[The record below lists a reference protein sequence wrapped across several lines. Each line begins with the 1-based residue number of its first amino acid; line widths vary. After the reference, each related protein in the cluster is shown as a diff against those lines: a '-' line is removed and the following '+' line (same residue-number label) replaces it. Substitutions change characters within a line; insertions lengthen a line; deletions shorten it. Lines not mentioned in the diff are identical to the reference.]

1 MKKIFS
7 TLLLLLAV
15 ALSMNAEGRKDNYE
29 LRILN
34 HWDNPNGT
42 VERGFAGH
50 SIFWK
55 ENGVADLN
63 VIKEYGRMNQAIGIN
78 GTVLNNVN
86 AKPLMLSQAKLKET
100 KRIADALRPYGIKV
114 YLAVNFA
121 SSKVLGNL
129 PTADPLD
136 KKVQQW
142 WAKKAKEIYK
152 MIPDFGGFLV
162 KANSEGEPGPMDYGR
177 THVDGANML
186 AKALAPYGG
195 IVMWRAFVYS
205 SKASDRAC
213 QAMEE
218 FLPFDGQFAD
228 NVIIQIK
235 NGPIDFQ
242 PLEPV
247 SPLFY
252 GLKKTKMMAELQITQ
267 EYTGES
273 IHTCYL
279 GTMWDEFLKDI
290 NTKEVATE
298 NIVGIAGVSN
308 IGDGNVENTHLIKG
322 LPLSCGSIMTQANW
336 YAFGRLISEPK
347 VSAEQIASDFLK
359 KEFTD
364 NEAFVKP
371 MTRVLMNSWQAVVHY
386 MMPLGLHHI
395 FAGGHHY
402 GPEPWYAPRNTRE
415 DWLPRYYHKA
425 AADGIGFNRT
435 TNGGSANTRQY
446 PDRLYTLYND
456 IDKCP
461 EQLILWFHHV
471 SWNHKMHNGET
482 LWDALC
488 HTYDQGVR
496 EAEAMHNTWKAMKPF
511 IDEKLW
517 AHQEECFARQASDAW
532 WWRDACLQYFQE
544 FSKLPMPIDS
554 PQPKHKLA
562 DLKKFRL
569 NIDNYTKAPKALCP
583 VTK

>member
-1 MKKIFS
+1 MRK
-7 TLLLLLAV
+7 TLSIIILLISV
-15 ALSMNAEGRKDNYE
+15 ILSANSAERKDAYE
-29 LRILN
+29 LRLLN
-34 HWDNPNGT
+34 HWDNPDGT
-42 VERGFAGH
+42 VERGYSGH

-55 ENGVADLN
+55 ENGIADLE
-63 VIKEYGRMNQAIGIN
+63 VIKEYGRMNAAIGIN

-86 AKPLMLSQAKLKET
+86 AKPLMLSSAKLKET

-114 YLAVNFA
+114 YLSVNFA
-121 SSKVLGNL
+121 SSKVLGKL

-136 KKVQQW
+136 KKVQSW
-142 WAKKAKEIYK
+142 WKKKAKEIYK
-152 MIPDFGGFLV
+152 LIPDFGGFLV

-195 IVMWRAFVYS
+195 IVMWRAFVYN
-205 SKASDRAC
+205 AQGGDRAN

-218 FLPFDGQFAD
+218 FMPFDGQFDD

-242 PLEPV
+242 PYEPV
-247 SPLFY
+247 SPLFF

-267 EYTGES
+267 EYNGEC

-279 GTMWDEFLKDI
+279 GTMWDRFLKDI
-290 NTKEVATE
+290 NTNDVARE
-298 NIVGIAGVSN
+298 NIVGVAGVAN

-322 LPLSCGSIMTQANW
+322 LPLSCGSIMAQANW

-347 VSAEQIASDFLK
+347 VSAKKIARDFLK
-359 KEFTD
+359 KEFTE
-364 NEAFVKP
+364 NEDFVRP

-402 GPEPWYAPRNTRE
+402 GPEPWYAPEGCRE

-425 AADGIGFNRT
+425 DSKGIGFNRT
-435 TNGGSANTRQY
+435 TEGGTGNTKMY
-446 PDRLYTLYND
+446 PQHLAKKYNN
-456 IDKCP
+456 IKKCP
-461 EQLILWFHHV
+461 EQLLLWFHHAD
-471 SWNHKMHNGET
+471 WGHKMHNGET

-496 EAEAMHNTWKAMKPF
+496 EAEAMHSIWKAMKPY
-511 IDEKLW
+511 IDEKIW
-517 AHQEECFARQASDAW
+517 AHQEENFSRQESDAW
-532 WWRDACLQYFQE
+532 WWRDACLLYFQQ
-544 FSKLPMPIDS
+544 FSKREMPIDC
-554 PQPKHKLA
+554 PAPKHNLNELMNFK
-562 DLKKFRL
+562 L
-569 NIDNYTKAPKALCP
+569 NIDNYSKAPKEYCP
-583 VTK
+583 N

>member
-1 MKKIFS
+1 MRK
-7 TLLLLLAV
+7 TLSIIILLISV
-15 ALSMNAEGRKDNYE
+15 ILSANSAERRDVYE
-29 LRILN
+29 LRLLN
-34 HWDNPNGT
+34 HWDNPDGT
-42 VERGFAGH
+42 VERGYSGH

-55 ENGVADLN
+55 ENGIADLE
-63 VIKEYGRMNQAIGIN
+63 VIKEYGRMNAAIGIN

-86 AKPLMLSQAKLKET
+86 AKPLMLSSAKLKET

-114 YLAVNFA
+114 YLSVNFA
-121 SSKVLGNL
+121 SSKVLGKL

-136 KKVQQW
+136 KKVQSW
-142 WAKKAKEIYK
+142 WKKKAKEIYK
-152 MIPDFGGFLV
+152 LIPDFGGFLV

-195 IVMWRAFVYS
+195 IVMWRAFVYN
-205 SKASDRAC
+205 AQGGDRAN

-218 FLPFDGQFAD
+218 FMPFDGQFDD

-242 PLEPV
+242 PYEPV
-247 SPLFY
+247 SPLFF

-267 EYTGES
+267 EYNGEC

-279 GTMWDEFLKDI
+279 GTMWDRFLKDI
-290 NTKEVATE
+290 NTNDVARE
-298 NIVGIAGVSN
+298 NIVGVAGVAN

-322 LPLSCGSIMTQANW
+322 LPLSCGSIMAQANW
-336 YAFGRLISEPK
+336 YAFGRLTSEPK
-347 VSAEQIASDFLK
+347 VSAKKIARDFLK
-359 KEFTD
+359 KEFTE
-364 NEAFVKP
+364 NEDFVRP

-402 GPEPWYAPRNTRE
+402 GPEPWYAPKGCRE

-425 AADGIGFNRT
+425 DSKGIGFNRT
-435 TNGGSANTRQY
+435 TEGGTGNTKMY
-446 PDRLYTLYND
+446 PEHLAKKYNN
-456 IDKCP
+456 IKKCP
-461 EQLILWFHHV
+461 EQLLLWFHHAD
-471 SWNHKMHNGET
+471 WGHKMHNGET

-496 EAEAMHNTWKAMKPF
+496 EAEAMHSIWKAMKPY
-511 IDEKLW
+511 IDEKIW
-517 AHQEECFARQASDAW
+517 AHQEENFSRQESDAW
-532 WWRDACLQYFQE
+532 WWRDACLLYFQQ
-544 FSKLPMPIDS
+544 FSKREMPIDC
-554 PQPKHKLA
+554 PAPKHNLNELMNFK
-562 DLKKFRL
+562 L
-569 NIDNYTKAPKALCP
+569 NIDNYSKAPKEYCP
-583 VTK
+583 N

>member
-1 MKKIFS
+1 MKRNLTI
-7 TLLLLLAV
+7 LLMLLLAFAASV
-15 ALSMNAEGRKDNYE
+15 SAGERKSNYE

-34 HWDNPNGT
+34 HWDNPDGKC
-42 VERGFAGH
+42 ERGFAGR

-55 ENGVADLN
+55 ENGVANLD
-63 VIKEYGRMNQAIGIN
+63 VIKEYGRMNQEIGIN

-86 AKPLMLSQAKLKET
+86 AKPLMLSTAKLKEV

-114 YLAVNFA
+114 YLSVNFA
-121 SSKVLGNL
+121 SSKVLGKL

-142 WAKKAKEIYK
+142 WQKKAKEIYK

-195 IVMWRAFVYS
+195 IVMWRAFVYAPQ
-205 SKASDRAC
+205 SKDRSN
-213 QAMEE
+213 QAREE
-218 FLPFDGQFAD
+218 FERYDGQFAD

-235 NGPIDFQ
+235 NGPVDFQ

-247 SPLFY
+247 NPLFY

-279 GTMWDEFLKDI
+279 GTMWEEFLADI
-290 NTKEVATE
+290 NTKDVATE
-298 NIVGIAGVSN
+298 NIVGVAGVSN
-308 IGDGNVENTHLIKG
+308 IADGNIYNSHLIKG
-322 LPLSCGSIMTQANW
+322 LPLSCGSIMAQANW
-336 YAFGRLISEPK
+336 YAFGKLLSDTK
-347 VSAEQIASDFLK
+347 MSSEQIAREFLAKELSQDEVFLK
-359 KEFTD
+359 P
-364 NEAFVKP
+364 V
-371 MTRVLMNSWQAVVHY
+371 TRLMMNSWQAVVHY

-395 FAGGHHY
+395 FAGNHHY
-402 GPEPWYAPRNTRE
+402 GPEPWYAPKGTRE

-425 AADGIGFNRT
+425 AKDGIGFNRT
-435 TNGGSANTRQY
+435 TAGGSANTRQY
-446 PDRLYTLYND
+446 PDQMFAMYND
-456 IDKCP
+456 INTCP
-461 EQLILWFHHV
+461 EQLLLWFHHV
-471 SWNHKMHNGET
+471 AWDHRMHNGET

-496 EAEAMHNTWKAMKPF
+496 EAAAMHEIWKSVKPYV
-511 IDEKLW
+511 DAEMWQK
-517 AHQEECFARQASDAW
+517 QEIFFARQAKDAV
-532 WWRDACLQYFQE
+532 WWRDACLLYFQE
-544 FSKLPMPIDS
+544 FSGMPFPMDC
-554 PQPKHKLA
+554 PKPTYTLEE
-562 DLKKFRL
+562 LKKVNL
-569 NIDNYTKAPKALCP
+569 GIGIHDVAPFDKMP
-583 VTK
+583 K